1 LTCVACIGYI
11 EGRSPGPPSLA
22 FRLLDALT
30 WARAIVVRQW
40 RSYMPMDSHEREVVV
55 DVIDSVRCLAN
66 QVLTLHLQIGAV
78 RTILAR
84 KGTMTEAE
92 LSATL
97 AQLET
102 ISTADEILSNDSVDE
117 TFDRLL
123 RRIERLEVEEQ

>member
-1 LTCVACIGYI
+1 V
-11 EGRSPGPPSLA
+11 S
-22 FRLLDALT
+22 
-30 WARAIVVRQW
+30 
-40 RSYMPMDSHEREVVV
+40 MDSREREVVV
-55 DVIDSVRCLAN
+55 DLIESVRCLAN
-66 QVLTLHLQIGAV
+66 QVLTLHLQLGAV

-84 KGTMTEAE
+84 KGTMSETE

>member
-1 LTCVACIGYI
+1 M
-11 EGRSPGPPSLA
+11 P
-22 FRLLDALT
+22 LDAN
-30 WARAIVVRQW
+30 
-40 RSYMPMDSHEREVVV
+40 EREVVI
-55 DVIDSVRCLAN
+55 DVIESVRRLAN
-66 QVLTLHLQIGAV
+66 QVLTLHLQLGAV

-97 AQLET
+97 VQLET

-123 RRIERLEVEEQ
+123 RRVEAD

>member
-1 LTCVACIGYI
+1 
-11 EGRSPGPPSLA
+11 
-22 FRLLDALT
+22 
-30 WARAIVVRQW
+30 
-40 RSYMPMDSHEREVVV
+40 VV

>member
-1 LTCVACIGYI
+1 M
-11 EGRSPGPPSLA
+11 P
-22 FRLLDALT
+22 LDAN
-30 WARAIVVRQW
+30 
-40 RSYMPMDSHEREVVV
+40 EREVVI
-55 DVIDSVRCLAN
+55 DVIESVRRLAN
-66 QVLTLHLQIGAV
+66 QVLTLHLQLGAV

-97 AQLET
+97 VQLET

>member
-1 LTCVACIGYI
+1 VSMNS
-11 EGRSPGPPSLA
+11 R
-22 FRLLDALT
+22 
-30 WARAIVVRQW
+30 
-40 RSYMPMDSHEREVVV
+40 EREVVV
-55 DVIDSVRCLAN
+55 DLIESVRCLAN
-66 QVLTLHLQIGAV
+66 QVLTLHLQLGAV

-84 KGTMTEAE
+84 KGTMSETE

-123 RRIERLEVEEQ
+123 RRVEAE

>member
-1 LTCVACIGYI
+1 V
-11 EGRSPGPPSLA
+11 S
-22 FRLLDALT
+22 
-30 WARAIVVRQW
+30 
-40 RSYMPMDSHEREVVV
+40 MDSREREVVV
-55 DVIDSVRCLAN
+55 DLIESVRCLAN
-66 QVLTLHLQIGAV
+66 QVLTLHLQLGAV

-84 KGTMTEAE
+84 KGTMSETE

-123 RRIERLEVEEQ
+123 RRVEAE

>member
-1 LTCVACIGYI
+1 V
-11 EGRSPGPPSLA
+11 
-22 FRLLDALT
+22 
-30 WARAIVVRQW
+30 
-40 RSYMPMDSHEREVVV
+40 PMDSREREVVV
-55 DVIDSVRCLAN
+55 DLIESVRRLAN
-66 QVLTLHLQIGAV
+66 QVLTLHLQLGAV

-84 KGTMTEAE
+84 KGTMSETE

-123 RRIERLEVEEQ
+123 RRVEAE